1 MSEMMENAVNTE
13 KSEETKA
20 EKFVRIGEYRMNKAI
35 DAIGRLENLANKSAY
50 EYTQEQAEAMF
61 SVLEQRVAQVK
72 EKFAAEKPNEGGFL
86 FFRDKSRTG
95 GRVMGTVVLSTGD
108 KILNLM
114 KEMDMGIQGLSALS
128 GIRENTLLNVIAG
141 ISEPNIT
148 TACKIAGDYYGELMQ
163 DMSYAKEGSFLEE
176 LDELNVG
183 LRLRETLAA
192 SIAYTLLFRCGADM
206 DVWRDELN
214 FDYIS
219 EFNTTMALSVI
230 GDATTDMSEPLLMEI
245 ERTVADYDRRMARQ
259 KAVNKAR
266 EGRNEVQIDSTEK
279 NPEKVLANAPETRYN
294 ALKRES
300 DMGAQEKTATNHIET
315 EGIAN
320 GTDIREE
327 RGLSDT
333 QPDAGQRAGGSAYQV
348 RADAQEL
355 SGGTPEGD
363 LQRASDG
370 GQTES
375 ALSGETE
382 AGRGTDE
389 RADRA
394 DGGSGRRDGG
404 TESSR
409 SDEMGAADEQH
420 QALGGGNGTDGA
432 GLQPVRSESQ
442 QNRETEKPDNGEDSL
457 SGSFLDNLDFAQK
470 AMEIQKGVLCSDNF
484 LIHKRPEIAGY
495 FQMEQDASLQ
505 TEYFKNCFRFG
516 TYYGLKVADSA
527 IGFYANDEGI
537 HINMTEEPVGRK

>member
-95 GRVMGTVVLSTGD
+95 GRVMGTVVLITGD

-279 NPEKVLANAPETRYN
+279 SACKCAR
-294 ALKRES
+294 
-300 DMGAQEKTATNHIET
+300 
-315 EGIAN
+315 
-320 GTDIREE
+320 
-327 RGLSDT
+327 DT
-333 QPDAGQRAGGSAYQV
+333 
-348 RADAQEL
+348 L
-355 SGGTPEGD
+355 
-363 LQRASDG
+363 
-370 GQTES
+370 
-375 ALSGETE
+375 
-382 AGRGTDE
+382 
-389 RADRA
+389 
-394 DGGSGRRDGG
+394 
-404 TESSR
+404 
-409 SDEMGAADEQH
+409 
-420 QALGGGNGTDGA
+420 
-432 GLQPVRSESQ
+432 
-442 QNRETEKPDNGEDSL
+442 
-457 SGSFLDNLDFAQK
+457 
-470 AMEIQKGVLCSDNF
+470 
-484 LIHKRPEIAGY
+484 
-495 FQMEQDASLQ
+495 
-505 TEYFKNCFRFG
+505 
-516 TYYGLKVADSA
+516 
-527 IGFYANDEGI
+527 
-537 HINMTEEPVGRK
+537 

>member
-192 SIAYTLLFRCGADM
+192 STAYTLLFRCGADM

-266 EGRNEVQIDSTEK
+266 EGRNEVQIGSTEK

-300 DMGAQEKTATNHIET
+300 DMEAREKTATNHIET

-327 RGLSDT
+327 RGLPDT
-333 QPDAGQRAGGSAYQV
+333 QPDTRQRAGGAADQV
-348 RADAQEL
+348 RADAEEL
-355 SGGTPEGD
+355 PEGTPEGD

-516 TYYGLKVADSA
+516 TYYGLKVADTA

-537 HINMTEEPVGRK
+537 NINMTEEPGGG

>member
-192 SIAYTLLFRCGADM
+192 STAYTLLFRCGADM

-266 EGRNEVQIDSTEK
+266 EGRNEVQIGSTEK

-300 DMGAQEKTATNHIET
+300 DMEAREKTATNHIET

-516 TYYGLKVADSA
+516 TYYGLKVADTA

-537 HINMTEEPVGRK
+537 HINMTEEPGGG

>member
-394 DGGSGRRDGG
+394 DGGSGRCDGG

-516 TYYGLKVADSA
+516 TYYGLKVADTA

>member
-1 MSEMMENAVNTE
+1 
-13 KSEETKA
+13 
-20 EKFVRIGEYRMNKAI
+20 
-35 DAIGRLENLANKSAY
+35 
-50 EYTQEQAEAMF
+50 
-61 SVLEQRVAQVK
+61 
-72 EKFAAEKPNEGGFL
+72 
-86 FFRDKSRTG
+86 
-95 GRVMGTVVLSTGD
+95 MGTVVLSTGD

-148 TACKIAGDYYGELMQ
+148 TACKIARDYYGELMQ

-192 SIAYTLLFRCGADM
+192 STAYTLLFRCGADM
-206 DVWRDELN
+206 NVWRDELN

-300 DMGAQEKTATNHIET
+300 DMEAQEKTATNHIET
-315 EGIAN
+315 EGIAH

-370 GQTES
+370 GQAES
-375 ALSGETE
+375 ALSGDTE

-516 TYYGLKVADSA
+516 TYYGLKVADTA

>member
-315 EGIAN
+315 EGIAH

>member
-394 DGGSGRRDGG
+394 DGGSGRCDGG

-484 LIHKRPEIAGY
+484 
-495 FQMEQDASLQ
+495 
-505 TEYFKNCFRFG
+505 
-516 TYYGLKVADSA
+516 
-527 IGFYANDEGI
+527 
-537 HINMTEEPVGRK
+537 

>member
-315 EGIAN
+315 EGIAH

-333 QPDAGQRAGGSAYQV
+333 QPDTGQRAGGAADQV

-355 SGGTPEGD
+355 SEGTPEGD

>member
-72 EKFAAEKPNEGGFL
+72 EKFAAEKPNESGFL

-141 ISEPNIT
+141 ISEPNIK

-279 NPEKVLANAPETRYN
+279 SACKCAR
-294 ALKRES
+294 
-300 DMGAQEKTATNHIET
+300 
-315 EGIAN
+315 
-320 GTDIREE
+320 
-327 RGLSDT
+327 DT
-333 QPDAGQRAGGSAYQV
+333 
-348 RADAQEL
+348 L
-355 SGGTPEGD
+355 
-363 LQRASDG
+363 
-370 GQTES
+370 
-375 ALSGETE
+375 
-382 AGRGTDE
+382 
-389 RADRA
+389 
-394 DGGSGRRDGG
+394 
-404 TESSR
+404 
-409 SDEMGAADEQH
+409 
-420 QALGGGNGTDGA
+420 
-432 GLQPVRSESQ
+432 
-442 QNRETEKPDNGEDSL
+442 
-457 SGSFLDNLDFAQK
+457 
-470 AMEIQKGVLCSDNF
+470 
-484 LIHKRPEIAGY
+484 
-495 FQMEQDASLQ
+495 
-505 TEYFKNCFRFG
+505 
-516 TYYGLKVADSA
+516 
-527 IGFYANDEGI
+527 
-537 HINMTEEPVGRK
+537 